1 MQAEYREG
9 STILPVKEKKLVSVK
24 REYKKRKVAGSF
36 YFRKTSRTRVICI
49 VCVAKESD
57 H

>member
-49 VCVAKESD
+49 VCVAKERD